1 MKVSNDSGSN
11 IVSMVQRYPLMK
23 FPAISQTE
31 GYWDGLR
38 GGAAI
43 PMRSD
48 IDPRG
53 LTEVLEYAFIL
64 ERIAPGVGRF
74 RLAGMHINDL
84 MGMEVRGMPVTAM
97 FLPQAREEISE
108 IIEKVCDSPTIA
120 VLDLQ
125 GDGANGRSKLE
136 AKMLMAPL
144 KSDFGE
150 VNRILGCLQS
160 LGQIGRQPRR
170 FRVTG
175 VNFREIP
182 APVKATPNAHATMS
196 ANSGAKVSLAQATA
210 GFEEAPAEFEPL
222 SDPKEPGTSGPN
234 LQLVVNN
241 DRSDNH
247 RFG

>member
-1 MKVSNDSGSN
+1 MKVSDVSGSN
-11 IVSMVQRYPLMK
+11 VVSMVQRYPLMK

-53 LTEVLEYAFIL
+53 LMEVLEYAFVL

-108 IIEKVCDSPTIA
+108 IIEKVCDGPAIA

-125 GDGANGRSKLE
+125 GDGAIGRAKLE

-144 KSDFGE
+144 KNDFGE

-160 LGQIGRQPRR
+160 LGRIGRQPRR

-175 VNFREIP
+175 VSIRELQV
-182 APVKATPNAHATMS
+182 PVQATPKAPATVS
-196 ANSGAKVSLAQATA
+196 AKNPAKVSLGQATA
-210 GFEEAPAEFEPL
+210 GFEEAPATFEPL
-222 SDPKEPGTSGPN
+222 ELGKSGPT

-241 DRSDNH
+241 D
-247 RFG
+247 

>member
-1 MKVSNDSGSN
+1 MKVSNGSGSN
-11 IVSMVQRYPLMK
+11 VVSMVQRYPLMK

-53 LTEVLEYAFIL
+53 LSEVLEYAFIL

-84 MGMEVRGMPVTAM
+84 MGMEVRGMPLTSM
-97 FLPQAREEISE
+97 FLPQARKEISE
-108 IIEKVCDSPTIA
+108 IIEKVCDSPAIA

-125 GDGANGRSKLE
+125 GDGGIGRAKLE
-136 AKMLMAPL
+136 AKILMAPL

-175 VNFREIP
+175 VSIRELQLPVMGKPKAPAKMSATIP
-182 APVKATPNAHATMS
+182 AKFRL
-196 ANSGAKVSLAQATA
+196 GELTA
-210 GFEEAPAEFEPL
+210 GFEEAPATCEPL
-222 SDPKEPGTSGPN
+222 FDPKEPGTSGPT

-241 DRSDNH
+241 D
-247 RFG
+247 

>member
-1 MKVSNDSGSN
+1 MKVSDVSGSN
-11 IVSMVQRYPLMK
+11 VVSMVQRYPLMK

-53 LTEVLEYAFIL
+53 LMEVLEYAFVL

-108 IIEKVCDSPTIA
+108 IIEKVCDGPAIA

-125 GDGANGRSKLE
+125 GDGAIGRANLE

-144 KSDFGE
+144 KNDFGE

-160 LGQIGRQPRR
+160 LGRIGRQPRR

-175 VNFREIP
+175 VSIRELQV
-182 APVKATPNAHATMS
+182 PVQATPKAPATVS
-196 ANSGAKVSLAQATA
+196 AKNPAKVSLGQATA
-210 GFEEAPAEFEPL
+210 GFEESPAAFVPFSE
-222 SDPKEPGTSGPN
+222 PKELGKSGPT

-241 DRSDNH
+241 D
-247 RFG
+247 

>member
-1 MKVSNDSGSN
+1 
-11 IVSMVQRYPLMK
+11 MK

-43 PMRSD
+43 PMRSN

-53 LTEVLEYAFIL
+53 LSEVLEYAFIL

-74 RLAGMHINDL
+74 RIAGMHIINL
-84 MGMEVRGMPVTAM
+84 MGMEVRGMPLTSM
-97 FLPQAREEISE
+97 FLPQARREISE
-108 IIEKVCDSPTIA
+108 IIEKVCDCPSIA

-125 GDGANGRSKLE
+125 GDGAIGRAKLE

-160 LGQIGRQPRR
+160 LGHIGRQPRR

-175 VNFREIP
+175 VSFRELQV
-182 APVKATPNAHATMS
+182 PVKATPKVPATLS
-196 ANSGAKVSLAQATA
+196 AKTPAKVSLGQATA
-210 GFEEAPAEFEPL
+210 GFEEAPATFEPL
-222 SDPKEPGTSGPN
+222 SEPKELGKSGPT

-241 DRSDNH
+241 E
-247 RFG
+247 